1 MEFINVEYDSEHN
14 YNSCA
19 KYKKKVFKYKYNLQK
34 KKKYV
39 QLQLISVLKSNY
51 YKCSRKKIT
60 QIQIQLLP

>member
-34 KKKYV
+34 KKKV
-39 QLQLISVLKSNY
+39 CSVTVNFCFEK
-51 YKCSRKKIT
+51 
-60 QIQIQLLP
+60 